1 MNLIRKV
8 IPWLAWSV
16 IFPTLLSAAD
26 RPNILLIFTDDQGY
40 YDVSYNGLEDI
51 ETPVLDAL
59 AEEGMR
65 FDNFYANCPV
75 CSPSRAALLTGR
87 QQDLVGVQGVIRDL
101 KDNTWGYWDPN
112 STSIATVLGNN
123 GYETALVGKWHLGLE
138 EPNIPNQRGFKYFK
152 GFLGDMMDDYYHHR
166 RHGHNFMR
174 ENRTVI
180 DPEGHATDLFS
191 QWAVDYIGEASKK
204 EEPFFLYLAYNAPH
218 SPIQPPPEWVDR
230 VMEREPGIAE
240 KRAKLVA
247 LVEHMDAGIGEVV
260 QALKDNGVYRN
271 TVIIFS
277 SDNGGSLRFGSDNGP
292 LREGKG
298 TVYEGGLLVPTLVIW
313 KDEIAA
319 GSKTDHTGM
328 TMDIFPT
335 ILEICGIE
343 WNVPIEG
350 VSFAPVLQ
358 GQAVDVSQRAMIFS
372 RREGGMAYNGKT
384 IEAVRIG
391 DFKLLQNY
399 PFAPYELYNIVEDP
413 YERNNLL
420 EGKSGNQLNQVPQ
433 FSQLRARLS
442 QHFQERGRVPWQPP
456 AKKRLKD
463 EG

>member
-1 MNLIRKV
+1 MFPIRRIIHGLICG
-8 IPWLAWSV
+8 V
-16 IFPTLLSAAD
+16 IFPAGLSVAD

-40 YDVSYNGLEDI
+40 YDVSYNGLDDI
-51 ETPVLDAL
+51 ETPALDAL

-101 KDNTWGYWDPN
+101 EDNSWGYWDPDT
-112 STSIATVLGNN
+112 TSIATVLGKS

-138 EPNIPNQRGFKYFK
+138 GPNIPNQRGFKYFK

-174 ENRTVI
+174 ENGTVI

-191 QWAVDYIGEASKK
+191 QWAVDYIGQASKMAQ
-204 EEPFFLYLAYNAPH
+204 PFFLYLAYNAPH
-218 SPIQPPPEWVDR
+218 SPIQPPQEWVDR
-230 VMEREPGIAE
+230 VMKREPGIAE

-260 QALKDNGVYRN
+260 QALKDNGIYRN

-292 LREGKG
+292 LRAGKG
-298 TVYEGGLLVPTLVIW
+298 TVYEGGLRVPNFVVW
-313 KDEIAA
+313 KDRIPA
-319 GSKTDHTGM
+319 GSMSHHTGM

-335 ILEICGIE
+335 ILEICGAQ
-343 WNVPIEG
+343 WDGPIDG
-350 VSFAPVLQ
+350 VSFAPVLH
-358 GQAVDVSQRAMIFS
+358 GKAVDVSQRAMIFS
-372 RREGGMAYNGKT
+372 RREGGLAYNGKT

-399 PFAPYELYNIVEDP
+399 PFAPYELYHIAEDP
-413 YERNNLL
+413 YEKNDLL
-420 EGKSGNQLNQVPQ
+420 KGKSGNELNRVPQ
-433 FSQLRARLS
+433 FSQLRSRLS
-442 QHFQERGRVPWQPP
+442 QHFQERGRIPWQPP
-456 AKKRLKD
+456 GSNAKR
-463 EG
+463 